1 MDLSFIDNILNNEY
15 INIIL
20 IVFVILYQCILL
32 PKLPKVM
39 IDVADNTMFKV
50 LILTLIAFIANRNLR
65 VSLLI
70 AIVFL
75 LTLNIANT
83 NL

>member
-32 PKLPKVM
+32 PKLPKAM
-39 IDVADNTMFKV
+39 IDIADNTMFKI
-50 LILTLIAFIANRNLR
+50 LILTLIAFTANRNLR
-65 VSLLI
+65 ISLLI
-70 AIVFL
+70 AIILL